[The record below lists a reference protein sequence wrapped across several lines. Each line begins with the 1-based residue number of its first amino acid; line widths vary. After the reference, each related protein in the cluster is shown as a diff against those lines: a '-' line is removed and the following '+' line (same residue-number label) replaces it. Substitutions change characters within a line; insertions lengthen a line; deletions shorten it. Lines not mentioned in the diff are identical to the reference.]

1 MATIQNLEVA
11 VDVDI
16 SKALTALN
24 KLQSELR
31 DLASEIESV
40 DQIGREG
47 IDVNTSLD
55 QLDSELAGVKA
66 EMEAFEKTESL
77 DIVTNLKNSE
87 IAMLRG
93 IFRDAV
99 ADGVGSGI
107 VDGASGGGIS
117 PLSSS
122 GTSLQ
127 AMEASSAANLPDLFD
142 MLGRDSG
149 SVVKDRSGTSGL
161 FKNLSKSLKD
171 TLSSLSSFKLR
182 MSDMHNVMAT
192 LVPLLLTFVGA
203 VPIAVTGILTLAA
216 AAASAAAA
224 LLAIGGFGALGVA
237 MGDSMEMPSGE
248 DFSEIFEGVRE
259 DFFEAFAPLAM
270 SLAPLFED
278 GLDGLEMFFN
288 AIADKGKALMS
299 LTDNARAFG
308 NFIIDYFP
316 DVLASMAGM
325 VEAVSPLFSD
335 IAAYLQDADILRRFV
350 ELTME
355 AIPTL
360 KSLAKQIVAG
370 VIALT
375 EMSVGF
381 AAVASIVLSFIGT
394 MVSLVGLL
402 GFTNEQLG
410 LMIGGVLTLV
420 SAVALANAALLSWE
434 AKGIAAAVTGI
445 YAFFVGLIQAN
456 SAMTYFAATAVGQ
469 ALTSIYGFVTAL
481 FAGEIGLFSFASA
494 GFTATGAIAALMTIA
509 SLGALAGLAV
519 VATGVA
525 SEFLGMADGIDSATA
540 SLKEFDKV
548 AGKTGGGN
556 MNPYGGPNGAPQSGA
571 ADARFSGTGDSTV
584 VFNSSG
590 NREQDKSQSDS
601 LEWTQA
607 RSTGSQA

>member
-1 MATIQNLEVA
+1 VNFP
-11 VDVDI
+11 DI
-16 SKALTALN
+16 
-24 KLQSELR
+24 
-31 DLASEIESV
+31 
-40 DQIGREG
+40 
-47 IDVNTSLD
+47 
-55 QLDSELAGVKA
+55 
-66 EMEAFEKTESL
+66 
-77 DIVTNLKNSE
+77 
-87 IAMLRG
+87 
-93 IFRDAV
+93 
-99 ADGVGSGI
+99 
-107 VDGASGGGIS
+107 
-117 PLSSS
+117 
-122 GTSLQ
+122 
-127 AMEASSAANLPDLFD
+127 
-142 MLGRDSG
+142 RDSG

-394 MVSLVGLL
+394 MVSLVGLI

>member
-1 MATIQNLEVA
+1 MATIQNIEVA

-16 SKALTALN
+16 SKALAALT
-24 KLQSELR
+24 KLQNELR

-87 IAMLRG
+87 IATLRG

-99 ADGVGSGI
+99 ADGIGSGI

-117 PLSSS
+117 PPSSS

-127 AMEASSAANLPDLFD
+127 AMEISSAPTH

-161 FKNLSKSLKD
+161 FENLSKSLKD

-182 MSDMHNVMAT
+182 MSDMHNVLAT

-203 VPIAVTGILTLAA
+203 VPIVVTSILTLAA
-216 AAASAAAA
+216 AAVSAAAA

-350 ELTME
+350 ELTMK

-394 MVSLVGLL
+394 MASLVGLF

-410 LMIGGVLTLV
+410 LMVGGVLTLV
-420 SAVALANAALLSWE
+420 SAVALANAALLAWR
-434 AKGIAAAVTGI
+434 ANGIAAAVTGI

-456 SAMTYFAATAVGQ
+456 SAMTYLAATAVGQ

-525 SEFLGMADGIDSATA
+525 SEFLGMADGIDSSTA
-540 SLKEFDKV
+540 ALKEFDKV

-601 LEWTQA
+601 LEWAQG